1 MTEPKQSAHSRR
13 EDRRIRNL
21 ILESTSGLNSGLTN
35 LQNTVSSNYS
45 SLNNTLIN
53 VSNQTNSNT
62 TTLNYHWDSSNPDG
76 WEARIQDLEL
86 NGGGGGGGG
95 GIDPTDPSVRIVYE
109 DFLYLSNGDLT
120 GEVVFPYSTGL
131 MGGQLTSGLILNSQG
146 NLQFQAADNETGHPG
161 VIKLVYEDA
170 ASPFALE
177 WIPAYFGVSPDA
189 NVLKWEDVSRI
200 TIILKSPFYSIDDP
214 ENEGNINA
222 FLFGLSEDFLDPE
235 NSDGIYF
242 KSDLTNWYAVTRSG
256 GNVSSVNILPYTS
269 NTWYR
274 LDLKRTILGT
284 VEFYINDTL
293 EHTATTNITTSDLNL
308 GLALESSLV
317 EINPST
323 VRATSLI
330 DFIGVKLGDPE
341 SGGIL
346 PTGTTVVGTANEVEV
361 TYDGGTQVYTVGLPN
376 TVIVD
381 QVTVDQLNL
390 DTTLTPA
397 NPLADGVIAYDP
409 EYQSPIMGLDGGTSN
424 TNINAP
430 LGSALVKLV
439 RNNTGATI
447 TKGQVVYITG
457 SHASTHILV
466 DLADASTEAT
476 AKDTI
481 GVAAHNIANN
491 SEGWIITQ
499 GYLKGFDTNTTT
511 GTGTEG
517 DTLWLS
523 TTAGAFTYDRPTA
536 PDHGVVVG
544 FMVKSAGGGA
554 GSIYV
559 KVSNGQELE
568 ELHDVKITSITNNN
582 ILKWDSTD
590 SRWENVDGSKLFDL
604 PQTRLV
610 GRWASAGNGVLQEVT
625 IGSGIKLSNTGI
637 LSTDGITFE
646 TRLLNAGTG
655 LTGGGDL
662 STDRTLSVDFATSGT
677 SSSTQAVRADDSRL
691 SDARTPTAHTHVLA
705 DITDRYT
712 ELVKPTNPV
721 ILVDDFFSNTLTT
734 GLIGELGWRFTNGS
748 VAEIAAADGHPGII
762 RRTSAATTGN
772 VASTYVGSAV
782 TSALFRWDQ
791 FEECTFIIDM
801 DSLASNYT
809 ARVGITNQAGTSPP
823 GIGCYFEGVVT
834 GGAGNWVPIVKNGAN
849 QNSTANA
856 WAVSTN
862 WAKMKI
868 RRISNTQV
876 GFTFNNNSEV
886 TETLGSPNN
895 IPDSTGM
902 QWFLQLTPAAN
913 TARSIDIDFFS
924 GIIKAQTR

>member
-95 GIDPTDPSVRIVYE
+95 GGIDPTDPSVRIVYE
-109 DFLYLSNGDLT
+109 DFLHLSNGDLT
-120 GEVVFPYSTGL
+120 GTAVSPYLNGL
-131 MGGQLTSGLILNSQG
+131 MGGSLTSGLILNPSMV
-146 NLQFQAADNETGHPG
+146 QFEEADNEQDHPG
-161 VIKLVYEDA
+161 ILRVVYEDGDTLTLQWMSA
-170 ASPFALE
+170 F
-177 WIPAYFGVSPDA
+177 FGIDEAA
-189 NVLKWEDVSRI
+189 NVLNWEDVSRI
-200 TIILKSPFYSIDDP
+200 TVILKSPSYTIDDP
-214 ENEGNINA
+214 ENEGTVNA
-222 FLFGLSEDFLDPE
+222 FLFGLSTNFLDPE
-235 NSDGIYF
+235 NSDGVYF

-256 GNVSSVNILPYTS
+256 VNTTSQNIAPYAS

-274 LDLKRTILGT
+274 LDLKRTILGE

-293 EHTATTNITTSDLNL
+293 EHTSTTNIPTSSLNL
-308 GLALESSLV
+308 GLGLESSFLPG
-317 EINPST
+317 INSI
-323 VRATSLI
+323 RASCLL

-376 TVIVD
+376 E
-381 QVTVDQLNL
+381 VTVENLNV
-390 DTTLTPA
+390 DSIDFNTAPVTLNA
-397 NPLADGVIAYDP
+397 LARMQWDNDYKTVRLG
-409 EYQSPIMGLDGGTSN
+409 MTSD
-424 TNINAP
+424 INAP
-430 LGSALVKLV
+430 VSQALYKRV
-439 RNNTGATI
+439 RNSSNTTAINLGEVLYINGSQGATVL
-447 TKGQVVYITG
+447 QVG
-457 SHASTHILV
+457 
-466 DLADASTEAT
+466 LADASSELTAAT
-476 AKDTI
+476 TI
-481 GVAAHNIANN
+481 GIAAETIAAN
-491 SEGWIITQ
+491 
-499 GYLKGFDTNTTT
+499 
-511 GTGTEG
+511 GTGMIILQGLLTGLNTNAYSPG
-517 DTLWLS
+517 DLVWLS
-523 TTAGAFTYDRPTA
+523 TTAGAWTTTRPTA
-536 PDHGVVVG
+536 PDHGVFLG
-544 FMVKSAGGGA
+544 WIVKSAGA
-554 GSIYV
+554 PDGSIYV
-559 KVSNGQELE
+559 KVANGQELY
-568 ELHDVKITSITNNN
+568 ELHDVKITSVANNN
-582 ILKWDSTD
+582 ILKWDSAD

-637 LSTDGITFE
+637 LSTDGVTFE

-662 STDRTLSVDFATSGT
+662 STDRTLSVDFASSGT
-677 SSSTQAVRADDSRL
+677 SSSTKAVRADDSRL

-748 VAEIAAADGHPGII
+748 VTEIAAADGHPGII

-791 FEECTFIIDM
+791 FEECTFVIDM

-876 GFTFNNNSEV
+876 GFTFDNNSEV

-913 TARSIDIDFFS
+913 TARSMDIDFFS